1 MEIPVLSAFIL
12 SCCLI
17 VSVNSSAQG
26 QQDKSPCDNAQT
38 TIEMGE
44 CAGRE
49 YQKADAELNSVY
61 RQLMSSL
68 SDRESESAL
77 KTAQQAWLKYRDA
90 NCEFETFDSRG
101 GTIHPVAYSFCL
113 AHMTSTRTKELREQ
127 MPQEGH

>member
-1 MEIPVLSAFIL
+1 MKFPALSAFIL
-12 SCCLI
+12 SCFLLTTT
-17 VSVNSSAQG
+17 NASAQG
-26 QQDKSPCDNAQT
+26 GQDENPCEKAQT

-44 CAGRE
+44 CAGNE

-68 SDRESESAL
+68 SDRDYQSAL

-101 GTIHPVAYSFCL
+101 GTIHPVVYSLCR
-113 AHMTSTRTKELREQ
+113 AHMTRARTKDMRAAIS
-127 MPQEGH
+127 QEGH